1 MRGFRLKTLMIGCL
15 LLLTAAGCS
24 QQGPGEQSG
33 GSPSPSPDS
42 SGGEALTDVK
52 VVLDWT
58 PNTNHTGLYVAID
71 QGYFEEEGLN
81 VEIVLPGMSGA
92 DAMVASGEVPFGI
105 SYQENVTH
113 ARAEGVPL
121 VSIAAVIQHNTS
133 GFASPAEK
141 NITRPKD
148 FEGKTYAG
156 FGGPAE
162 RAVIDSVMKEDG
174 GDVDQVKIINAGDI
188 DFFTAIHQDIDFA
201 WIFYAWTGIEAEL
214 RNEELNMIY
223 VNEYS
228 DSLDYYTPVVITN
241 EKMIAEDRETVQ
253 AFMQAASKGYTYAID
268 HPQEAGRILLDKVP
282 DLDEEL
288 VLASQEWLA
297 PRYRDDAERW
307 GLQKDEVWVNYAEWM
322 MENEL
327 MDNKPDIENAYTN
340 DFIPES

>member
-228 DSLDYYTPVVITN
+228 DSLDYYTPVIITN